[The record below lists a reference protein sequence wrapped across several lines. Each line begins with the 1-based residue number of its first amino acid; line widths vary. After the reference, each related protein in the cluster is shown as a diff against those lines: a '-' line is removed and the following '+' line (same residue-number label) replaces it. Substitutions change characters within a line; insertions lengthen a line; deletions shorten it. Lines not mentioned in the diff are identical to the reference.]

1 MSSNILIVDDDRQI
15 LEQLQNL
22 LKIQGYRVAF
32 IPRGEFLFSRLEKEN
47 FDLVLLD
54 INLPGKSGIELL
66 RELKAHEA
74 YADLP
79 VIMISGEDERTTL
92 AKCFELGANDYIRKP
107 INEIALKA
115 RVRTAIFTKKYQEQK
130 LELERQKALQSR
142 MSMLTAQMNPHFI
155 FNALNSIQYFLMEND
170 TSAATHYLSNFSG
183 LMRKTLENSTRSYIS
198 ISEEV
203 RFLERYLQLEKERFH
218 DRFDFEIQ
226 IELDDPDFTF
236 IPPMLLQPYI
246 ENSIVHGFKQIHY
259 QGKLELTIKEFADTI
274 ICTIR
279 DNGIG
284 RKAAAEL
291 RTVKSHKSI
300 ALSNTKA
307 RLEMLNSIHNASEFK
322 VQINDLEDAGR
333 VLGTEVLVSFPADL
347 H

>member
-15 LEQLQNL
+15 LEQLQKL
-22 LKIQGYRVAF
+22 LKIQGYNVAF

-54 INLPGKSGIELL
+54 INLPGKNGIELL
-66 RELKAHEA
+66 RELKAKKA
-74 YADLP
+74 YSDLP

-115 RVRTAIFTKKYQEQK
+115 RVRTAIYTKRYQEQK

-155 FNALNSIQYFLMEND
+155 FNALNSIQYFLMENN
-170 TSAATHYLSNFSG
+170 TSTAIHYLSGFSG
-183 LMRKTLENSTRSYIS
+183 LMRKTLENSTRRVIS
-198 ISEEV
+198 MSEEI
-203 RFLERYLQLEKERFH
+203 RFLERYLQLERERFH
-218 DRFDFEIQ
+218 DRFDFDIKN
-226 IELDDPDFTF
+226 ELEDPDFTF
-236 IPPMLLQPYI
+236 IPPMLLQPYV
-246 ENSIVHGFKQIHY
+246 ENSIVHGFKQIAY
-259 QGKLELTIKEFADTI
+259 QGKLELTFQDSESNV
-274 ICTIR
+274 ICTIS

-284 RKAAAEL
+284 RRAAAEL

-300 ALSNTKA
+300 AMSNTKA
-307 RLEMLNSIHNASEFK
+307 RLEMLNSLHNASEFQVKIKDMEENGRAMGTK
-322 VQINDLEDAGR
+322 V
-333 VLGTEVLVSFPADL
+333 VVSFPADL